1 LRPLERIGDFDV
13 HPVASIFP
21 MMSAKEEQDLCMS
34 IADLGLQEP
43 VVIHEGLLVDG
54 RNRLKA
60 CISTGVPVRTVEWA
74 KVAAHHHLRTGK
86 GGLEDFPATTVDQW
100 IMARNIARRS
110 ITEDQ
115 RTTLWV
121 QYNLWQAEEEAKEA
135 KVSATFKPGN
145 EGGQGGDRRS
155 DKAKSTV
162 DTISY
167 PPLKE
172 RDTAEKNARSTVGK
186 VAASAGVSHHKAAQA
201 IKLVKAVESGASPK
215 EDLELVKAGAKKL
228 SDAVRPLRPEKPE
241 PTLEETVRAD
251 LRRLMDKHA
260 VANHEHVK
268 QIIKEVLWG
277 K

>member
-1 LRPLERIGDFDV
+1 LRPLERIGDFEV

-110 ITEDQ
+110 ITDDQ
-115 RTTLWV
+115 RAVLWAE
-121 QYNLWQAEEEAKEA
+121 YNLWQAEEEAKESQKA
-135 KVSATFKPGN
+135 AHFSGKPGP
-145 EGGQGGDRRS
+145 GRG
-155 DKAKSTV
+155 KTV
-162 DTISY
+162 NLSSGS
-167 PPLKE
+167 PFPE
-172 RDTAEKNARSTVGK
+172 RDIAKMHAQSTAGK
-186 VAASAGVSHHKAAQA
+186 VASAANISRHKAEQVV
-201 IKLVKAVESGASPK
+201 KLVKAVEAGTAPK

-228 SDAVRPLRPEKPE
+228 TDAVRPLRPEKPE